1 MACVDGYTGF
11 TCAYDRHAHVF
22 LKNHYKVRSLNFS
35 MVPNQRE
42 HTLIINKNEG
52 DGPIADDQLR

>member
-1 MACVDGYTGF
+1 MDIQALPVLMTDMHMY
-11 TCAYDRHAHVF
+11 F
-22 LKNHYKVRSLNFS
+22 LKITKVRSLNFS
-35 MVPNQRE
+35 MVPNQRA